1 MPNQSTNNEINVI
14 ILAAGQGT
22 RMNSNLSKVLREVG
36 NKTLI
41 QSLMRPNPWQTQLM

>member
-1 MPNQSTNNEINVI
+1 MPNQSTTNAVNVI

-22 RMNSNLSKVLREVG
+22 RMNSSISKVLHEVG

-41 QSLMRPNPWQTQLM
+41 QHVVDAATP

>member
-1 MPNQSTNNEINVI
+1 MPQSTSNDVNVI

-22 RMNSNLSKVLREVG
+22 RMNSSISKVLHEVG

-41 QSLMRPNPWQTQLM
+41 QHVVDAATP